1 MLIQIDF
8 LLLILHFSIFN
19 VHFLHRLAI
28 WNHQKWTWKNICI
41 LIWNSSHTLKKNQKN
56 IGDFDVFDMHSIH
69 AGKLRLTA
77 MYTSSVFHSSEG
89 KPSLQGH
96 SVEDEDFWTP
106 VPCPLRNLLHLW
118 KMQREHCKAPRQ
130 PTLYTVQCGLRARN

>member
-1 MLIQIDF
+1 MKSSKVNLKKYIYSNLKLIPYF
-8 LLLILHFSIFN
+8 
-19 VHFLHRLAI
+19 
-28 WNHQKWTWKNICI
+28 
-41 LIWNSSHTLKKNQKN
+41 KKNQKN
-56 IGDFDVFDMHSIH
+56 IGDFDVFDMRSIH

-106 VPCPLRNLLHLW
+106 VPCPLRNLLHL
-118 KMQREHCKAPRQ
+118 
-130 PTLYTVQCGLRARN
+130 